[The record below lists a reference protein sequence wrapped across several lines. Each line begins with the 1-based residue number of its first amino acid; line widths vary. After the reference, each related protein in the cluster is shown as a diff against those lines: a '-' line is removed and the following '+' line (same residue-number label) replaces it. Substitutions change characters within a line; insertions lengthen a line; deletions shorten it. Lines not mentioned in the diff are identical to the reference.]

1 MARGRAVLGLI
12 AGGMLILS
20 SAAHSLLGWPALS
33 AQLAAAPVPA
43 DLLLG
48 VQIGWQFAGV
58 AMLAF
63 GIVVVALFAKR
74 LRGENASTG
83 PAAVVAA
90 TYLAF
95 GCWALVASRFEPFFL
110 VFIVPGVLLALAVS
124 SPAPARS

>member
-20 SAAHSLLGWPALS
+20 SAAHSLLGWPALRG
-33 AQLAAAPVPA
+33 QLAAVPVPA

-48 VQIGWQFAGV
+48 LQIGWQFGGL
-58 AMLAF
+58 AMLVF

-74 LRGENASTG
+74 FRGENAATG
-83 PAAVVAA
+83 TAAVVAA
-90 TYLAF
+90 AYLAF

-110 VFIVPGVLLALAVS
+110 VFIVPGILLALAVS